1 MTYKKLLANS
11 LAITVAVGLFTFV
24 PTNAKAADLN
34 ELQKQQQAIQQQRSN
49 IDSHIDEKDHEVS
62 VLERKQQT
70 TAAELE
76 SLVKSITETNKKL
89 QKQQQE
95 VSVTN
100 AEVSK
105 LKNEIAVLQKSIE
118 DRLNLLKDRAR
129 AIQINGNGQEYM
141 NVILASD
148 SFSDFIDRAT
158 LVSTLVNADKDIM
171 TDQREDED
179 ALNSKQKQTETKL
192 ANLKKLSN
200 EIALSKNNLES
211 QKSQKDEL
219 ILAIAAEKDL
229 TQQQKNDLLAQQGQL
244 AANEQTI
251 AGNIQAEKNRQAQL
265 QLEAARKASAE
276 RAAREATAK
285 AAAAQ
290 ARSKAVTRTET
301 AAAAPQEEP
310 ETISIPSISAGSQTG
325 MFIKPAAGI
334 LTSGFSDRT
343 NPVTGQHESHKGQD
357 IAAGGSVPIYAA
369 AGGTVVFSGFG
380 APGSGYGGYG
390 YVVEID
396 HGNGYQTL
404 YGHMRAGS
412 LQVVAG
418 QSVSQGQGIGM
429 MGSTGQSTGQ
439 HLHFEIHKNGV
450 PVDPSPYI

>member
-1 MTYKKLLANS
+1 MIRNS
-11 LAITVAVGLFTFV
+11 IVATVAVGLFSGAPV
-24 PTNAKAADLN
+24 NVLAADLN
-34 ELQKQQQAIQQQRSN
+34 ELQKQQQELQQQKAN
-49 IDSHIDEKDHEVS
+49 IDESIHEKEHEVS
-62 VLERKQQT
+62 VLESKQVSA
-70 TAAELE
+70 AAELE
-76 SLVKSITETNKKL
+76 ALVKSITETNAKL

-95 VSVTN
+95 VAVTN
-100 AEVSK
+100 AEVTK
-105 LKNEIAVLQKSIE
+105 LKGEIKELQNNIQE
-118 DRLNLLKDRAR
+118 RFDLLKDRAR
-129 AIQINGNGQEYM
+129 AIQVNGNSQAYV

-148 SFSDFIDRAT
+148 NFSDFIDRAT
-158 LVSTLVNADKDIM
+158 MVTTLVSADKDIM
-171 TDQREDED
+171 AEQKKDENK
-179 ALNSKQKQTETKL
+179 LSSKQKETETKL
-192 ANLKKLSN
+192 ASLKKLAT

-229 TQQQKNDLLAQQGQL
+229 TQQQKNDLLSKQGAL
-244 AANEQTI
+244 SADEQKV
-251 AGNIQAEKNRQAQL
+251 AGNIQAEKDRQAQAA
-265 QLEAARKASAE
+265 LELAAARKASAE
-276 RAAREATAK
+276 RAAKEAAAKAATAK
-285 AAAAQ
+285 AS
-290 ARSKAVTRTET
+290 SKTMTRTET
-301 AAAAPQEEP
+301 PAEQPS
-310 ETISIPSISAGSQTG
+310 ETVSIPSISSGSSTG

-418 QSVSQGQGIGM
+418 QSVAQGQGIGI

-450 PVDPSPYI
+450 PVDPTPYI

>member
-1 MTYKKLLANS
+1 M
-11 LAITVAVGLFTFV
+11 
-24 PTNAKAADLN
+24 
-34 ELQKQQQAIQQQRSN
+34 
-49 IDSHIDEKDHEVS
+49 
-62 VLERKQQT
+62 
-70 TAAELE
+70 
-76 SLVKSITETNKKL
+76 
-89 QKQQQE
+89 
-95 VSVTN
+95 
-100 AEVSK
+100 
-105 LKNEIAVLQKSIE
+105 
-118 DRLNLLKDRAR
+118 
-129 AIQINGNGQEYM
+129 
-141 NVILASD
+141 
-148 SFSDFIDRAT
+148 
-158 LVSTLVNADKDIM
+158 
-171 TDQREDED
+171 
-179 ALNSKQKQTETKL
+179 
-192 ANLKKLSN
+192 KKLST

-229 TQQQKNDLLAQQGQL
+229 TQQQKNDLLAKQDTL
-244 AANEQTI
+244 SASEKAI
-251 AGNIQAEKNRQAQL
+251 AGNIQAEQNRQAEL
-265 QLEAARKASAE
+265 QLAAARKASAE
-276 RAAREATAK
+276 RAAKEEAAK
-285 AAAAQ
+285 AATAQ
-290 ARSKAVTRTET
+290 ARSKTVTRTESQ
-301 AAAAPQEEP
+301 QESSAV
-310 ETISIPSISAGSQTG
+310 SIPSISAGSSTG

-343 NPVTGQHESHKGQD
+343 NPVTGEHESHKGQD

-404 YGHMRAGS
+404 YGHMSAGS

>member
-1 MTYKKLLANS
+1 MTYKKLIRNS
-11 LAITVAVGLFTFV
+11 IIATVAVGLFSGAPV
-24 PTNAKAADLN
+24 NVLAADLN
-34 ELQKQQQAIQQQRSN
+34 ELQKQQQELQQQKAN
-49 IDSHIDEKDHEVS
+49 IDESIHEKEHEVS
-62 VLERKQQT
+62 VLESKQVSA
-70 TAAELE
+70 AAELE
-76 SLVKSITETNKKL
+76 SLVKSITETNAKL

-95 VSVTN
+95 VAVTN
-100 AEVSK
+100 AEVTK
-105 LKNEIAVLQKSIE
+105 LKGEIKELQNNIQE
-118 DRLNLLKDRAR
+118 RFDLLKDRAR
-129 AIQINGNGQEYM
+129 AIQVNGNSQAYV

-148 SFSDFIDRAT
+148 NFSDFIDRAT
-158 LVSTLVNADKDIM
+158 MVTTLVSADKDIM
-171 TDQREDED
+171 AEQKKDENK
-179 ALNSKQKQTETKL
+179 LSSKQKETETKL
-192 ANLKKLSN
+192 ASLKKLAT

-229 TQQQKNDLLAQQGQL
+229 TQQQKNDLLSKQGAL
-244 AANEQTI
+244 SADEQKV
-251 AGNIQAEKNRQAQL
+251 AGNIQAEKDRQAQAA
-265 QLEAARKASAE
+265 LELAAARKASAE
-276 RAAREATAK
+276 RAAKEAAAKAATAK
-285 AAAAQ
+285 AS
-290 ARSKAVTRTET
+290 SKTMTRTESP
-301 AAAAPQEEP
+301 AEQPS
-310 ETISIPSISAGSQTG
+310 ETVSIPSISSGSSTG

-418 QSVSQGQGIGM
+418 QSVAQGQGIGI

-450 PVDPSPYI
+450 PVDPTPYI

>member
-1 MTYKKLLANS
+1 MTYKKILRNGIAM
-11 LAITVAVGLFTFV
+11 TVAVGLFSGV
-24 PTNAKAADLN
+24 PINAMAADLN
-34 ELQKQQQAIQQQRSN
+34 ELQKQQQDIQNQRSA
-49 IDSHIDEKDHEVS
+49 IDNHIDEKDHEVS

-95 VSVTN
+95 VAITN
-100 AEVSK
+100 AEVSQ
-105 LKNEIAVLQKSIE
+105 LKNEISVLQKSIQE
-118 DRLNLLKDRAR
+118 RLDLLKDRAR
-129 AIQINGNGQEYM
+129 AIQVNGNGQAYM

-148 SFSDFIDRAT
+148 NFSDFIDRAT
-158 LVSTLVNADKDIM
+158 MVSTLVNADKDIM
-171 TDQREDED
+171 TDQKKDED
-179 ALNSKQKQTETKL
+179 ALSSKQNQTETKL
-192 ANLKKLSN
+192 ASLKKLST

-229 TQQQKNDLLAQQGQL
+229 TQQQKNDLLAKQDTL
-244 AANEQTI
+244 SASEKAI
-251 AGNIQAEKNRQAQL
+251 AGNIQAEQNRQAEL
-265 QLEAARKASAE
+265 QLAAARKASAE
-276 RAAREATAK
+276 RAAKEEAAK
-285 AAAAQ
+285 AATAQ
-290 ARSKAVTRTET
+290 ARSKTVTRTESQ
-301 AAAAPQEEP
+301 QESSAV
-310 ETISIPSISAGSQTG
+310 SIPSISAGSSTG

-343 NPVTGQHESHKGQD
+343 NPVTGEHESHKGQD

>member
-1 MTYKKLLANS
+1 MIRNS
-11 LAITVAVGLFTFV
+11 IIATVAVGLFSGAPV
-24 PTNAKAADLN
+24 NVLAADLN
-34 ELQKQQQAIQQQRSN
+34 ELQKQQQELQQQKAN
-49 IDSHIDEKDHEVS
+49 IDESIHEKEHEVS
-62 VLERKQQT
+62 VLESKQVSA
-70 TAAELE
+70 AAELE
-76 SLVKSITETNKKL
+76 ALVKSITETNAKL

-95 VSVTN
+95 VAVTN
-100 AEVSK
+100 AEVTK
-105 LKNEIAVLQKSIE
+105 LKGEIKELQNNIQE
-118 DRLNLLKDRAR
+118 RFDLLKDRAR
-129 AIQINGNGQEYM
+129 AIQVNGNSQAYV

-148 SFSDFIDRAT
+148 NFSDFIDRAT
-158 LVSTLVNADKDIM
+158 MVTTLVSADKDIM
-171 TDQREDED
+171 AEQKKDENK
-179 ALNSKQKQTETKL
+179 LSSKQKETETKL
-192 ANLKKLSN
+192 ASLKKLAT

-229 TQQQKNDLLAQQGQL
+229 TQQQKNDLLSKQGAL
-244 AANEQTI
+244 SADEQKV
-251 AGNIQAEKNRQAQL
+251 AGNIQAEKDRQAQAA
-265 QLEAARKASAE
+265 LELAAARKASAE
-276 RAAREATAK
+276 RAAKEAAAKAATAK
-285 AAAAQ
+285 AS
-290 ARSKAVTRTET
+290 SKTMTRTESP
-301 AAAAPQEEP
+301 AEQPS
-310 ETISIPSISAGSQTG
+310 ETVSIPSISSGSSTG

-418 QSVSQGQGIGM
+418 QSVAQGQGIGI

-450 PVDPSPYI
+450 PVDPTPYI

>member
-1 MTYKKLLANS
+1 MIRNS
-11 LAITVAVGLFTFV
+11 IVATVAVGLFSGAPV
-24 PTNAKAADLN
+24 NVLAADLN
-34 ELQKQQQAIQQQRSN
+34 ELQKQQQELQQQKAN
-49 IDSHIDEKDHEVS
+49 IDESIHEKEHEVS
-62 VLERKQQT
+62 VLESKQVSA
-70 TAAELE
+70 AAELE
-76 SLVKSITETNKKL
+76 ALVKSITETNAKL

-95 VSVTN
+95 VAVTN
-100 AEVSK
+100 AEVTK
-105 LKNEIAVLQKSIE
+105 LKGEIKELQNNIQE
-118 DRLNLLKDRAR
+118 RFDLLKDRAR
-129 AIQINGNGQEYM
+129 AIQVNGNSQAYV

-148 SFSDFIDRAT
+148 NFSDFIDRAT
-158 LVSTLVNADKDIM
+158 MVTTLVSADKDIM
-171 TDQREDED
+171 AEQKKDENK
-179 ALNSKQKQTETKL
+179 LSSKQKETETKL
-192 ANLKKLSN
+192 ASLKKLAT

-229 TQQQKNDLLAQQGQL
+229 TQQQKNDLLSKQGAL
-244 AANEQTI
+244 SADEQKV
-251 AGNIQAEKNRQAQL
+251 AGNIQAEKDRQAQAA
-265 QLEAARKASAE
+265 LELAAARKASAE
-276 RAAREATAK
+276 RAAKEAAAKAATAK
-285 AAAAQ
+285 AS
-290 ARSKAVTRTET
+290 SKTMTRTESP
-301 AAAAPQEEP
+301 AEQPS
-310 ETISIPSISAGSQTG
+310 ETVSIPSISSGSSTG

-418 QSVSQGQGIGM
+418 QSVAQGQGIGI

-450 PVDPSPYI
+450 PVDPTPYI

>member
-1 MTYKKLLANS
+1 MTYKKLIRNS
-11 LAITVAVGLFTFV
+11 IVATVAVGLFSGAPV
-24 PTNAKAADLN
+24 NVLAADLN
-34 ELQKQQQAIQQQRSN
+34 ELQKQQQELQQQKAN
-49 IDSHIDEKDHEVS
+49 IDESIYEKEHEVS
-62 VLERKQQT
+62 VLESKQVSA
-70 TAAELE
+70 AAELE
-76 SLVKSITETNKKL
+76 ALVKSITETNAKL

-95 VSVTN
+95 VAVTN
-100 AEVSK
+100 AEVTK
-105 LKNEIAVLQKSIE
+105 LKGEIKELQNNIQE
-118 DRLNLLKDRAR
+118 RFDLLKDRAR
-129 AIQINGNGQEYM
+129 AIQVNGNSQAYV

-148 SFSDFIDRAT
+148 NFSDFIDRAT
-158 LVSTLVNADKDIM
+158 MVTTLVSADKDIM
-171 TDQREDED
+171 AEQKKDENK
-179 ALNSKQKQTETKL
+179 LSSKQKETETKL
-192 ANLKKLSN
+192 ASLKKLAT

-229 TQQQKNDLLAQQGQL
+229 TQQQKNDLLSKQGAL
-244 AANEQTI
+244 SADEQKV
-251 AGNIQAEKNRQAQL
+251 AGNIQAEKDRQAQAA
-265 QLEAARKASAE
+265 LELAAARKASAE
-276 RAAREATAK
+276 RAAKEAAAKAATAK
-285 AAAAQ
+285 AS
-290 ARSKAVTRTET
+290 SKTMTRTESP
-301 AAAAPQEEP
+301 AEQPS
-310 ETISIPSISAGSQTG
+310 ETVSIPSISSGSSTG

-418 QSVSQGQGIGM
+418 QSVAQGQGIGI

-450 PVDPSPYI
+450 PVDPTPYI

>member
-1 MTYKKLLANS
+1 MAYKKLLVNS
-11 LAITVAVGLFTFV
+11 LAITVAVGLFSTV
-24 PTNAKAADLN
+24 PTNVKAADLN
-34 ELQKQQQAIQQQRSN
+34 ELQKQQQAIQQQRST
-49 IDSHIDEKDHEVS
+49 IDNHIDEKDHEVS

-95 VSVTN
+95 VAVTN

-105 LKNEIAVLQKSIE
+105 LKNEIVVLQKSID

-129 AIQINGNGQEYM
+129 AIQVNGNGQEYM

-148 SFSDFIDRAT
+148 NFSDFIDRAT
-158 LVSTLVNADKDIM
+158 MVSTLVNADKDIM
-171 TDQREDED
+171 SDQKKDED
-179 ALNSKQKQTETKL
+179 TLNSKQKQTETKL
-192 ANLKKLSN
+192 AGLKKLST

-229 TQQQKNDLLAQQGQL
+229 TQQQKNDLLAQQGEL
-244 AANEQTI
+244 AANEQAI
-251 AGNIQAEKNRQAQL
+251 AGNIQAEKNRQAQQ
-265 QLEAARKASAE
+265 QLVAARKASEE
-276 RAAREATAK
+276 RAAREARE
-285 AAAAQ
+285 AAAQ
-290 ARSKAVTRTET
+290 ARSKVVTQTET
-301 AAAAPQEEP
+301 AAAATTTPDTP
-310 ETISIPSISAGSQTG
+310 AVSIPSISAGSQTG

>member
-1 MTYKKLLANS
+1 MTYKKLIRNS
-11 LAITVAVGLFTFV
+11 IVATVAVGLFSGAPV
-24 PTNAKAADLN
+24 NVLAADLN
-34 ELQKQQQAIQQQRSN
+34 ELQKQQQELLQQKAN
-49 IDSHIDEKDHEVS
+49 IDESIHEKEHEVS
-62 VLERKQQT
+62 VLESKQVSA
-70 TAAELE
+70 AAELE
-76 SLVKSITETNKKL
+76 ALVKSITETNAKL

-95 VSVTN
+95 VAVTN
-100 AEVSK
+100 AEVTK
-105 LKNEIAVLQKSIE
+105 LKGEIKELQNNIQE
-118 DRLNLLKDRAR
+118 RFDLLKDRAR
-129 AIQINGNGQEYM
+129 AIQVNGNSQAYV

-148 SFSDFIDRAT
+148 NFSDFIDRAT
-158 LVSTLVNADKDIM
+158 MVTTLVSADKDIM
-171 TDQREDED
+171 AEQKKDENK
-179 ALNSKQKQTETKL
+179 LSSKQKETETKL
-192 ANLKKLSN
+192 ASLKKLAT

-229 TQQQKNDLLAQQGQL
+229 TQQQKNDLLSKQGAL
-244 AANEQTI
+244 SADEQKV
-251 AGNIQAEKNRQAQL
+251 AGNIQAEKDRQAQAA
-265 QLEAARKASAE
+265 LELAAARKASAE
-276 RAAREATAK
+276 RAAKEAAAKAATAK
-285 AAAAQ
+285 AS
-290 ARSKAVTRTET
+290 SKIMTRTESP
-301 AAAAPQEEP
+301 AEQPS
-310 ETISIPSISAGSQTG
+310 ETVSIPSISSGSSTG

-418 QSVSQGQGIGM
+418 QSVAQGQGIGI

-450 PVDPSPYI
+450 PVDPTPYI

>member
-1 MTYKKLLANS
+1 MIRNS
-11 LAITVAVGLFTFV
+11 IVATVAVGLFSGV
-24 PTNAKAADLN
+24 PINAMAADLS
-34 ELQKQQQAIQQQRSN
+34 ELEKQQQEIQQQRSN
-49 IDSHIDEKDHEVS
+49 IGSSIEEKDHEVS

-70 TAAELE
+70 TASELE
-76 SLVKSITETNKKL
+76 SLVKNINETNKKL
-89 QKQQQE
+89 QKQQLE
-95 VSVTN
+95 VSTTN
-100 AEVSK
+100 AEISK
-105 LKNEIAVLQKSIE
+105 LKEEIVVLQKSID

-129 AIQINGNGQEYM
+129 AIQVNGNGQAYM
-141 NVILASD
+141 NVLLASD
-148 SFSDFIDRAT
+148 NFSDFIDRAT
-158 LVSTLVNADKDIM
+158 MVSTLVNADKEIM
-171 TDQREDED
+171 TDQKKDED
-179 ALNSKQKQTETKL
+179 SLSSKQGQTETKL
-192 ANLKKLSN
+192 ASLKKLAN

-229 TQQQKNDLLAQQGQL
+229 TQQQKNDLISQQDTL
-244 AANEQTI
+244 TASEKAI
-251 AGNIQAEKNRQAQL
+251 AGNIQAEKNRQAEL
-265 QLEAARKASAE
+265 QLAAARKAAAE
-276 RAAREATAK
+276 RTAREAAAK
-285 AAAAQ
+285 ASSKTVARIQTPTNESPAQ
-290 ARSKAVTRTET
+290 QPS
-301 AAAAPQEEP
+301 APV
-310 ETISIPSISAGSQTG
+310 SIPSVGASSNGG

-357 IAAGGSVPIYAA
+357 IAAGGSVPIHAA

-404 YGHMRAGS
+404 YGHMQAGS

-418 QSVSQGQGIGM
+418 QSVSQGQGIGI

>member
-1 MTYKKLLANS
+1 MTYKKLIRNS
-11 LAITVAVGLFTFV
+11 IIATVAVGLFSGAPV
-24 PTNAKAADLN
+24 NVLAADLN
-34 ELQKQQQAIQQQRSN
+34 ELQKQQQELQQQKAN
-49 IDSHIDEKDHEVS
+49 IDESIHEKEHEVS
-62 VLERKQQT
+62 VLESKQVSA
-70 TAAELE
+70 AAELE
-76 SLVKSITETNKKL
+76 ALVKSITETNAKL

-95 VSVTN
+95 VAVTN
-100 AEVSK
+100 AEVTK
-105 LKNEIAVLQKSIE
+105 LKGEIKELQNNIQE
-118 DRLNLLKDRAR
+118 RFDLLKDRAR
-129 AIQINGNGQEYM
+129 AIQVNGNSQAYV

-148 SFSDFIDRAT
+148 NFSDFIDRAT
-158 LVSTLVNADKDIM
+158 MVTTLVSADKDIM
-171 TDQREDED
+171 AEQKKDENK
-179 ALNSKQKQTETKL
+179 LSSKQKETETKL
-192 ANLKKLSN
+192 ASLKKLAT

-229 TQQQKNDLLAQQGQL
+229 TQQQKNDLLSKQGAL
-244 AANEQTI
+244 SADEQKV
-251 AGNIQAEKNRQAQL
+251 AGNIQAEKDRQAQAA
-265 QLEAARKASAE
+265 LELAAARKASAE
-276 RAAREATAK
+276 RAAKEAAAKAATAK
-285 AAAAQ
+285 AS
-290 ARSKAVTRTET
+290 SKTMTRTESP
-301 AAAAPQEEP
+301 AEQPS
-310 ETISIPSISAGSQTG
+310 ETVSIPSISSGSSTG

-343 NPVTGQHESHKGQD
+343 NPVTGKHESHKGQD

-418 QSVSQGQGIGM
+418 QSVAQGQGIGI

-450 PVDPSPYI
+450 PVDPTPYI

>member
-1 MTYKKLLANS
+1 MTYKKLIRNS
-11 LAITVAVGLFTFV
+11 IIATVAVGLFSGAPV
-24 PTNAKAADLN
+24 NVLAADLN
-34 ELQKQQQAIQQQRSN
+34 ELQKQQQELQQQKAN
-49 IDSHIDEKDHEVS
+49 IDESIHEKEHEVS
-62 VLERKQQT
+62 VLESKQVNA
-70 TAAELE
+70 AAELE
-76 SLVKSITETNKKL
+76 ALVKSITETNAKL

-95 VSVTN
+95 VAVTN
-100 AEVSK
+100 AEVTK
-105 LKNEIAVLQKSIE
+105 LKGEIKELQNNIQE
-118 DRLNLLKDRAR
+118 RFDLLKDRAR
-129 AIQINGNGQEYM
+129 AIQVNGNSQAYV

-148 SFSDFIDRAT
+148 NFSDFIDRAT
-158 LVSTLVNADKDIM
+158 MVTTLVSADKDIM
-171 TDQREDED
+171 AEQKKDED
-179 ALNSKQKQTETKL
+179 KLSSKQKETETKL
-192 ANLKKLSN
+192 ASLKKLAT

-229 TQQQKNDLLAQQGQL
+229 TQQQKNDLLSKQGAL
-244 AANEQTI
+244 SADEQKV
-251 AGNIQAEKNRQAQL
+251 AGNIQAEKDRQAQAT
-265 QLEAARKASAE
+265 LELAAARKASAE
-276 RAAREATAK
+276 RAAKEAAAKAATAK
-285 AAAAQ
+285 AS
-290 ARSKAVTRTET
+290 SKTMTRTESP
-301 AAAAPQEEP
+301 AEQPSEAV
-310 ETISIPSISAGSQTG
+310 SIPSIGNSSSTG

-357 IAAGGSVPIYAA
+357 IAAGGIVPVYAA

-418 QSVSQGQGIGM
+418 QSVAQGQGIGI

-450 PVDPSPYI
+450 PVNPAPYI

>member
-1 MTYKKLLANS
+1 MIRNS
-11 LAITVAVGLFTFV
+11 IVATVAVGLFSGAPV
-24 PTNAKAADLN
+24 NVLAADLN
-34 ELQKQQQAIQQQRSN
+34 ELQKQQQELQQQKAN
-49 IDSHIDEKDHEVS
+49 IDESIHEKEHEVS
-62 VLERKQQT
+62 VLESKQVSA
-70 TAAELE
+70 AAELE
-76 SLVKSITETNKKL
+76 ALVKSITETNAKL

-95 VSVTN
+95 VAVTN
-100 AEVSK
+100 AEVTK
-105 LKNEIAVLQKSIE
+105 LKGEIKELQNNIQE
-118 DRLNLLKDRAR
+118 RFDLLKDRAR
-129 AIQINGNGQEYM
+129 AIQVNGNSQAYV

-148 SFSDFIDRAT
+148 NFSDFIDRAT
-158 LVSTLVNADKDIM
+158 MVTTLVSADKDIM
-171 TDQREDED
+171 AEQKKDENK
-179 ALNSKQKQTETKL
+179 LSSKQKETETKL
-192 ANLKKLSN
+192 ASLKKLAT

-229 TQQQKNDLLAQQGQL
+229 TQQQKNDLLSKQGAL
-244 AANEQTI
+244 SADEQKV
-251 AGNIQAEKNRQAQL
+251 AGNIQAEKDRQAQAA
-265 QLEAARKASAE
+265 LELAAARKASAE
-276 RAAREATAK
+276 RAAKEAAAKAATAK
-285 AAAAQ
+285 AS
-290 ARSKAVTRTET
+290 SKTITRTET
-301 AAAAPQEEP
+301 PAEQPS
-310 ETISIPSISAGSQTG
+310 ETVSIPSISSGSSTG

-418 QSVSQGQGIGM
+418 QSVAQGQGIGI

-450 PVDPSPYI
+450 PVDPTPYI

>member
-1 MTYKKLLANS
+1 MTYKKLIRNS
-11 LAITVAVGLFTFV
+11 IVATVAVGLFSGAPV
-24 PTNAKAADLN
+24 NVLAADLN
-34 ELQKQQQAIQQQRSN
+34 ELQKQQQELQQQKAN
-49 IDSHIDEKDHEVS
+49 IDESIHEKEHEVS
-62 VLERKQQT
+62 ILESKQVSA
-70 TAAELE
+70 AAELE
-76 SLVKSITETNKKL
+76 ALVKSITETNAKL

-95 VSVTN
+95 VAVTN
-100 AEVSK
+100 AEVTK
-105 LKNEIAVLQKSIE
+105 LKGEIKELQNNIQE
-118 DRLNLLKDRAR
+118 RFDLLKDRAR
-129 AIQINGNGQEYM
+129 AIQVNGNSQAYV

-148 SFSDFIDRAT
+148 NFSDFIDRAT
-158 LVSTLVNADKDIM
+158 MVTTLVSADKDIM
-171 TDQREDED
+171 AEQKKDENK
-179 ALNSKQKQTETKL
+179 LSSKQKETETKL
-192 ANLKKLSN
+192 TSLKKLAT

-229 TQQQKNDLLAQQGQL
+229 TQQQKNVLLSKQGAL
-244 AANEQTI
+244 SADEQKV
-251 AGNIQAEKNRQAQL
+251 AGNIQAEKDRQAQAA
-265 QLEAARKASAE
+265 LELAAARKASAE
-276 RAAREATAK
+276 RAAKEAAAKAATAK
-285 AAAAQ
+285 AS
-290 ARSKAVTRTET
+290 SKTMTRTESP
-301 AAAAPQEEP
+301 AEQPS
-310 ETISIPSISAGSQTG
+310 ETVSIPSISSGSSTG

-418 QSVSQGQGIGM
+418 QSVAQGQGIGI

-450 PVDPSPYI
+450 PVDPTPYI

>member
-1 MTYKKLLANS
+1 MIRNS
-11 LAITVAVGLFTFV
+11 IIATVAVGLFSGAPV
-24 PTNAKAADLN
+24 NVLAADLN
-34 ELQKQQQAIQQQRSN
+34 ELQKQQQELQQQKAN
-49 IDSHIDEKDHEVS
+49 IDESIHEKEHEVS
-62 VLERKQQT
+62 VLESKQVSA
-70 TAAELE
+70 AAELE
-76 SLVKSITETNKKL
+76 SLVKSITETNAKL

-95 VSVTN
+95 VAVTN
-100 AEVSK
+100 AEVTK
-105 LKNEIAVLQKSIE
+105 LKGEIKELQNNIQE
-118 DRLNLLKDRAR
+118 RFDLLKDRAR
-129 AIQINGNGQEYM
+129 AIQVNGNSQAYV

-148 SFSDFIDRAT
+148 NFSDFIDRAT
-158 LVSTLVNADKDIM
+158 MVTTLVSADKDIM
-171 TDQREDED
+171 AEQKKDENK
-179 ALNSKQKQTETKL
+179 LSSKQKETETKL
-192 ANLKKLSN
+192 ASLKKLAT

-229 TQQQKNDLLAQQGQL
+229 TQQQKNDLLSKQGAL
-244 AANEQTI
+244 SADEQKV
-251 AGNIQAEKNRQAQL
+251 AGNIQAEKDRQAQAA
-265 QLEAARKASAE
+265 LELAAARKASAE
-276 RAAREATAK
+276 RAAKEAAAKAATAK
-285 AAAAQ
+285 AS
-290 ARSKAVTRTET
+290 SKTMTRTET
-301 AAAAPQEEP
+301 PAEQPS
-310 ETISIPSISAGSQTG
+310 ETVSIPSISSGSSTG

-418 QSVSQGQGIGM
+418 QSVAQGQGIGI

-450 PVDPSPYI
+450 PVDPTPYI

>member
-1 MTYKKLLANS
+1 MIRNS
-11 LAITVAVGLFTFV
+11 IIATVAVGLFSGAPV
-24 PTNAKAADLN
+24 NVLAADLN
-34 ELQKQQQAIQQQRSN
+34 ELQKQQQELQQQKAN
-49 IDSHIDEKDHEVS
+49 IDESIHEKEHEVS
-62 VLERKQQT
+62 VLESKQVSA
-70 TAAELE
+70 AAELE
-76 SLVKSITETNKKL
+76 ALVKSITETNAKL

-95 VSVTN
+95 VAVTN
-100 AEVSK
+100 AEVTK
-105 LKNEIAVLQKSIE
+105 LKGEIKELQNNIQE
-118 DRLNLLKDRAR
+118 RFDLLKDRAR
-129 AIQINGNGQEYM
+129 AIQVNGNSQAYV

-148 SFSDFIDRAT
+148 NFSDFIDRAT
-158 LVSTLVNADKDIM
+158 MVTTLVSADKDIM
-171 TDQREDED
+171 AEQKKDENK
-179 ALNSKQKQTETKL
+179 LSSKQKETETKL
-192 ANLKKLSN
+192 ASLKKLAI

-229 TQQQKNDLLAQQGQL
+229 TQQQKNDLLSKQGAL
-244 AANEQTI
+244 SADEQKV
-251 AGNIQAEKNRQAQL
+251 AGNIQAEKDRQAQAA
-265 QLEAARKASAE
+265 LELAAARKASAE
-276 RAAREATAK
+276 RAAKEAVAKAATAK
-285 AAAAQ
+285 AS
-290 ARSKAVTRTET
+290 SKTMTRTET
-301 AAAAPQEEP
+301 PAEQPS
-310 ETISIPSISAGSQTG
+310 ETVSIPSISSGSSTG

-418 QSVSQGQGIGM
+418 QSVAQGQGIGI

-450 PVDPSPYI
+450 PVDPTPYI

>member
-1 MTYKKLLANS
+1 MTYKKLIRNS
-11 LAITVAVGLFTFV
+11 IIATVAVGLFSGAPV
-24 PTNAKAADLN
+24 NVLAADLN
-34 ELQKQQQAIQQQRSN
+34 ELQKQQQELQQQKAN
-49 IDSHIDEKDHEVS
+49 IDESIHEKEHEVS
-62 VLERKQQT
+62 VLESKQVSA
-70 TAAELE
+70 AAELE
-76 SLVKSITETNKKL
+76 ALVKSITETNAKL

-95 VSVTN
+95 VAVTN
-100 AEVSK
+100 AEVTK
-105 LKNEIAVLQKSIE
+105 LKGEIKELQNNIQE
-118 DRLNLLKDRAR
+118 RFDLLKDRAR
-129 AIQINGNGQEYM
+129 AIQVNGNSQAYV

-148 SFSDFIDRAT
+148 NFSDFIDRAT
-158 LVSTLVNADKDIM
+158 MVTTLVSADKDIM
-171 TDQREDED
+171 AEQKKDENK
-179 ALNSKQKQTETKL
+179 LSSKQKETETKL
-192 ANLKKLSN
+192 ASLKKLAT

-229 TQQQKNDLLAQQGQL
+229 TQQQKNDLLSKQGAL
-244 AANEQTI
+244 SADEQKV
-251 AGNIQAEKNRQAQL
+251 AGNIQAEKDRQAQAA
-265 QLEAARKASAE
+265 LELAAARKASAE
-276 RAAREATAK
+276 RAAKEAAAKAATAK
-285 AAAAQ
+285 AS
-290 ARSKAVTRTET
+290 SKTMTRTESP
-301 AAAAPQEEP
+301 AEQPS
-310 ETISIPSISAGSQTG
+310 ETVSIPSISSGSSTG

-418 QSVSQGQGIGM
+418 QSVAQGQGIGI

-450 PVDPSPYI
+450 PVDPTPYI

>member
-1 MTYKKLLANS
+1 MIRNS
-11 LAITVAVGLFTFV
+11 IVATVAVGLFSGAPV
-24 PTNAKAADLN
+24 NVLAADLN
-34 ELQKQQQAIQQQRSN
+34 ELQKQQQELQQQKAN
-49 IDSHIDEKDHEVS
+49 IDESIHEKEHEVS
-62 VLERKQQT
+62 VLESKQVSA
-70 TAAELE
+70 AAELE
-76 SLVKSITETNKKL
+76 ALVKSITETNAKL

-95 VSVTN
+95 VAVTN
-100 AEVSK
+100 AEVTK
-105 LKNEIAVLQKSIE
+105 LKGEIKELQNNIQE
-118 DRLNLLKDRAR
+118 RFDLLKDRAR
-129 AIQINGNGQEYM
+129 AIQVNGNSQAYV

-148 SFSDFIDRAT
+148 NFSDFIDRAT
-158 LVSTLVNADKDIM
+158 MVTTLVSADKDIM
-171 TDQREDED
+171 AEQKKDENK
-179 ALNSKQKQTETKL
+179 LSSKQKETETKL
-192 ANLKKLSN
+192 ASLKKLAT

-229 TQQQKNDLLAQQGQL
+229 TQQQKNDLLSKQGAL
-244 AANEQTI
+244 SADEQKV
-251 AGNIQAEKNRQAQL
+251 AGNIQAEKDRQAQAA
-265 QLEAARKASAE
+265 LELAAARKASAE
-276 RAAREATAK
+276 RAAKEAAAKAATAK
-285 AAAAQ
+285 AS
-290 ARSKAVTRTET
+290 SKTMTRTET
-301 AAAAPQEEP
+301 QAEQPS
-310 ETISIPSISAGSQTG
+310 ETVSIPSISSGSSTG

-418 QSVSQGQGIGM
+418 QSVAQGQGIGI

-450 PVDPSPYI
+450 PVDPTPYI